1 MLNKSKKII
10 TYNNTKVILDGKETK
25 LDDLSVDLEFAIES
39 SIKKKLSK
47 KVRDKINVEKIKIST
62 GKNINI
68 IFTFSLNDRDKW
80 KKYYSKLNDRI
91 YVEGKKV
98 SMDDMADI
106 DFDNMVVQIW
116 KDNLRQNNIL
126 RINIPHSEDVC
137 KYDFKLA
144 RQKSKK
150 RKYYII
156 ALILTIIVSFNYI
169 NNTKIEKNSYLEL
182 KQDIEQGLVDNVTI
196 ENEYNR
202 IKATYKD
209 GTSSYFINPE
219 YDDMRKEIIESGV
232 DLSVDNTKPVFK
244 IITSIISMLPT
255 LFILYLLS
263 KSSKLMESMDLGFM
277 KDEISESDVVKVSFD
292 DIAGIDNIKE
302 DIIEN
307 INIFLDPDK
316 ASEFGARPPKGILLS
331 GPPGGGKTL
340 LAKAIATK
348 ADANFI
354 AMNGG
359 DFNQIFMGMG
369 AYKIDKLF
377 RKAKDLGRCIIFI
390 DEFDAIASRRS
401 SDSNSKEHN
410 NTLNTLLS
418 KMDGLN
424 SMNQILVVAATNFA
438 DNLDPAVK
446 RPGRFDRVYTLNPT
460 RNRKSTEDIIKVHLR
475 NKKIDENLTVD
486 KISRLLLG
494 CSGAEIEGILNN
506 AVLISLSN
514 PDTNGILTLPD
525 IDKAYTRFRTSSVEV
540 QNEERDLEVV
550 AVHEA
555 GHAIMDLINGKNIL
569 KVTIQGLSSGIGG
582 LTLTETND
590 KSILSKTE
598 VDKRIK
604 CLLGGLAATEL
615 IFGEKFEGAYND
627 LKEATNI
634 VYNAYYLLGL
644 GDGLISLPNIE
655 NIGKEEKSK
664 INNYLLNLY
673 DETMKDLTEY
683 KDRLLKLKDELLDKT
698 TIYDLNPTYLEK

>member
-1 MLNKSKKII
+1 MLNISNKII
-10 TYNNTKVILDGKETK
+10 TYNNTQIILDGKEMG
-25 LDDLSVDLEFAIES
+25 LDDLPIDYKFTIDV
-39 SIKKKLSK
+39 SIKKNLS
-47 KVRDKINVEKIKIST
+47 RKIKDEINIEKIKINT
-62 GKNINI
+62 GRKINLN
-68 IFTFSLNDRDKW
+68 FTFSLNNRDKW
-80 KKYYSKLNDRI
+80 KKYYAKISDRI

-98 SMDDMADI
+98 TIDNMTDI

-116 KDNLRQNNIL
+116 KDNLYRNNIL
-126 RINIPHSEDVC
+126 RVDIPHSGDVRN
-137 KYDFKLA
+137 YNFKTI
-144 RQKSKK
+144 RQKSK
-150 RKYYII
+150 RSKYYFIVL
-156 ALILTIIVSFNYI
+156 ALSTIVAFNHI
-169 NNTKIEKNSYLEL
+169 SNTKIEKQPYLEL
-182 KQDIEQGLVDNVTI
+182 KQHIEQGLVDTVTI
-196 ENEYNR
+196 EEGYNR
-202 IKATYKD
+202 IKATYID
-209 GTSSYFINPE
+209 GRNSYFINPE
-219 YDDMRKEIIESGV
+219 YEDMKKDIIESGI
-232 DLSVDNTKPVFK
+232 DLSIDRTKPIFK
-244 IITSIISMLPT
+244 VIVSSIGVLPT
-255 LFILYLLS
+255 LFLLYLLA
-263 KSSKLMESMDLGFM
+263 KSSKLMEGMSTGFM
-277 KDEISESDVVKVSFD
+277 KDEIAEDEVTRVSFD
-292 DIAGIDNIKE
+292 DIAGIDSIKE

-307 INIFLDPDK
+307 INIFLEPEK

-369 AYKIDKLF
+369 AYKVDKLF
-377 RKAKDLGRCIIFI
+377 KKASDLGRCIIFI
-390 DEFDAIASRRS
+390 DEFDAIASKRS
-401 SDSNSKEHN
+401 SSSNYKEHN

-424 SMNQILVVAATNFA
+424 SMNQILVIAATNFA

-460 RNRKSTEDIIKVHLR
+460 RNRKSTEAIIKVHLK
-475 NKKIDENLTVD
+475 NKKVDENLTVD

-514 PDTNGILTLPD
+514 PDANGTLTLPD

-555 GHAIMDLINGKNIL
+555 GHTIMDLINGRNIL

-582 LTLTETND
+582 LTLTETED
-590 KSILSKTE
+590 KVILSKTE
-598 VDKRIK
+598 VDKRVK

-634 VYNAYYLLGL
+634 VYNSYYLLGL
-644 GDGLISLPNIE
+644 GDELISLPNID

-664 INNYLLNLY
+664 INSYLLNLY
-673 DETMKDLTEY
+673 DETMRDLTEH
-683 KDRLLKLKDELLDKT
+683 KDILLKLKNELLDKI
-698 TIYDLNPTYLEK
+698 TIYDLDPTNLEK